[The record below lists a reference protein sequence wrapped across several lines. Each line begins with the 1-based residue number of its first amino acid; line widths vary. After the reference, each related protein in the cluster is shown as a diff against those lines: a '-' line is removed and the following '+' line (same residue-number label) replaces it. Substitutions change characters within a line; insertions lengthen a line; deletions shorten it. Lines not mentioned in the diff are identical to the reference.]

1 MKFDFIAGFLFCTR
15 HFTSYQECR
24 FLLHSARSFIQTG
37 LYKGVIAGKKEE
49 SVLNE
54 VVRYISSEIDN
65 RLRKLPK
72 KKPLQKKHYHS
83 FNIFCK
89 SYSLQLVVS
98 HGVKKVFFSV
108 LNEIGFVHLQCRVAA
123 WLLVRFVYYTARV
136 ISFAKLKPSKVQSLF
151 RIFFH

>member
-15 HFTSYQECR
+15 HFTSYQGCR

-54 VVRYISSEIDN
+54 VVRYISSEIDS

-72 KKPLQKKHYHS
+72 K
-83 FNIFCK
+83 
-89 SYSLQLVVS
+89 
-98 HGVKKVFFSV
+98 
-108 LNEIGFVHLQCRVAA
+108 A
-123 WLLVRFVYYTARV
+123 
-136 ISFAKLKPSKVQSLF
+136 FAEKASSLF
-151 RIFFH
+151 